1 MKEFLRIGRIVLQ
14 NKNKLIGINS
24 QKRFEST
31 LRTYKLETPLFKKIL
46 TEELKFLWQLFEK
59 NNFKLRIAG
68 GAVRDLLIEIEP
80 HDVDLATNALPEQM
94 IEMFER
100 EKVRIINMNGIKHGT
115 VPVRIN
121 DKVNISFVD
130 VC

>member
-14 NKNKLIGINS
+14 YKNKLIGINS

-31 LRTYKLETPLFKKIL
+31 CRTYKLETPLFKKIL